1 MCSIYD
7 KVVPMKKIIT
17 RKVPADTPLLHPHP
31 LLNRIYNAR
40 GVTSIS
46 ELDYD
51 LTRLLPYDSLKGI
64 QPAVECLVQA
74 LQEQQRVLIVG
85 DFDADGATSTAL
97 AVLTLKSLGLKNIS
111 YLIPSR
117 FAFGYGLSPEIVA
130 VAIKQQPPPQ
140 LIITVDNGITSIDG
154 VREAKASGIK
164 VLITD
169 HHLPGDELPEA
180 DAIINPNQHGD
191 KFLSKNLAG
200 VGVIFYL
207 MIAVRSRLRDI
218 DWFNSQNIPVPN
230 LARFLGLVALGTVA
244 DVVNL
249 DHNNRILV
257 AQGLQHIRSGRCC
270 MGIRALLAITKRNLE
285 NILASDLGFA
295 VAPRINAVGRLD
307 DMSIGVEC
315 LLTEDV
321 ERARSIAKQLDALN
335 NERREIEEDMRHQAT
350 RILDDLQLQQD
361 LPFGL
366 CIFEETWHQGV
377 LGILASRLKDKLHR
391 PVIAFT
397 AISET
402 EIRGSAR
409 SIASVHMRNVL
420 NKISLQNPG
429 LITRFGGHAMA
440 AGLSLDRE
448 SYEMFA
454 QVFAEEVEKHVV
466 LTDLD
471 GCVYTDGG
479 LSSEYFSIATAELLR
494 DSGPWGEGFPE
505 PAFFNEFILV
515 NQRLVGQKHLK
526 LTLRL
531 LEADQE
537 VDAICFNVNTNIWP
551 NFRFAKAKI
560 VYRLGV
566 NEYMGR
572 RSLQL
577 VVDELMP
584 HSN

>member
-1 MCSIYD
+1 
-7 KVVPMKKIIT
+7 MKKIIT
-17 RKVPADTPLLHPHP
+17 RKVPENVPLLHQHP
-31 LLNRIYNAR
+31 LLNRIYAAR
-40 GVTSIS
+40 GVTSAS

-51 LTRLLPYDSLKGI
+51 LARLLPYNLLKGI
-64 QPAVECLVQA
+64 QPAVECLAQA

-97 AVLTLKSLGLKNIS
+97 AVLALKALGLKNIS

-117 FAFGYGLSPEIVA
+117 FDFGYGLTPEIVA
-130 VAIKQQPPPQ
+130 VAAKQQPQ
-140 LIITVDNGITSIDG
+140 LIVTVDNGITSVDG
-154 VREAKASGIK
+154 VKAAKTLGIK
-164 VLITD
+164 VLVTD

-180 DAIINPNQHGD
+180 DAIVNPNQHGD
-191 KFLSKNLAG
+191 QFLSKHLAG

-207 MIAVRSRLRDI
+207 MIAVRSHLRDI
-218 DWFNSQNIPVPN
+218 GWFASQNIPAPN
-230 LARFLGLVALGTVA
+230 LAQFLDLVALGTVA

-249 DHNNRILV
+249 DHNNRVLV
-257 AQGLQHIRSGRCC
+257 AQGLQRIRSGKCR
-270 MGIRALLAITKRNLE
+270 MSIKALLAITKRNFE
-285 NILASDLGFA
+285 NTLASDLGF
-295 VAPRINAVGRLD
+295 VIAPRINAVGRLD

-335 NERREIEEDMRHQAT
+335 NERRGIEEDMRRQAA

-361 LPFGL
+361 LPSGL

-409 SIASVHMRNVL
+409 SIDSVHMRNVL

-440 AGLSLDRE
+440 AGLSLGRE
-448 SYEMFA
+448 SYEMFV
-454 QVFAEEVEKHVV
+454 QVFATEVEQHMV
-466 LTDLD
+466 LADLD
-471 GCVYTDGG
+471 GYAYTDGG
-479 LSSEYFSIATAELLR
+479 LPAEYFNIATAELLR

-505 PAFFNEFILV
+505 PAFFDEFILV

-526 LTLRL
+526 LTLRP
-531 LEADQE
+531 LETDQE
-537 VDAICFNVNTNIWP
+537 VDAICFNINLNIWP
-551 NFRFAKAKI
+551 NFRSAKAKL
-560 VYRLGV
+560 VYRLGI

-577 VVDELMP
+577 MVDELMP
-584 HSN
+584 CSH